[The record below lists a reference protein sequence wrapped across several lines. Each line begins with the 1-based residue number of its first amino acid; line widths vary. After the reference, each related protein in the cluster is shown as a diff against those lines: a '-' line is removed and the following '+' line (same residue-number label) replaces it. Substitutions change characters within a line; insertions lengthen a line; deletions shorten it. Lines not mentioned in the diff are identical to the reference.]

1 MQRRLRE
8 SVRRLTA
15 ARGSSEAEASP
26 SGGPQDPV
34 VSLTFD
40 DGLASH
46 RSVAELLAA
55 RGLTGTFYVPSGLV
69 GRKGN
74 LGWDDLLAIRALG
87 HEIGGHTSGH
97 VHLPTLELAEARR
110 EIESD
115 RLALLERDLDPV
127 TFAYPFGESSP
138 AVESIVREVGYVAAR
153 GVGGVVESLPPE
165 NVFRLRTP
173 HSARSWTT
181 VEHLTALVLVG
192 AHEDGWTI
200 LPFHHVEAEG
210 RATSTYTTDPSQFTA
225 LLDWIVA
232 RAARVVRV
240 RDVVAGAAVR
250 PARP

>member
-1 MQRRLRE
+1 MKSRLRE
-8 SVRRLTA
+8 SVRRLRA
-15 ARGSSEAEASP
+15 AAGRSAAEAP
-26 SGGPQDPV
+26 PAGGLQDPL

-46 RSVAELLAA
+46 RSAAELLAE

-74 LGWDDLLAIRALG
+74 LGWDDLRAIHSLG

-97 VHLPTLELAEARR
+97 VHLPAVDVDEARR
-110 EIESD
+110 EVESD

-138 AVESIVREVGYVAAR
+138 AVESVVREVGYVAAR
-153 GVGGVVESLPPE
+153 GVGGVVETVPPE

-173 HSARSWTT
+173 HSARTWTNA
-181 VEHLTALVLVG
+181 EHLTALILTG
-192 AHEDGWTI
+192 AHEAGWTI

-210 RATSTYTTDPSQFTA
+210 RVTSTYTTDPSQFA
-225 LLDWIVA
+225 ELLDWLVA
-232 RAARVVRV
+232 RAANVMRV

>member
-1 MQRRLRE
+1 MKKRLRE
-8 SVRRLTA
+8 LVPRLTA
-15 ARGSSEAEASP
+15 ARGRSEAEASP
-26 SGGPQDPV
+26 SDGLQDPV

-46 RSVAELLAA
+46 RSAAELLAE
-55 RGLTGTFYVPSGLV
+55 RGLKGTFYVPSGLV

-74 LGWDDLLAIRALG
+74 LGWDDLRAIRALG

-97 VHLPTLELAEARR
+97 VHLPALDVADARR

-127 TFAYPFGESSP
+127 TFAYPFGEYSP
-138 AVESIVREVGYVAAR
+138 AVESIVREAGYVAAR
-153 GVGGVVESLPPE
+153 GVGGVVESVPPE

-173 HSARSWTT
+173 HSARTWTT
-181 VEHLTALVLVG
+181 PEHLSALVLVG
-192 AHEDGWTI
+192 AHEAGWTI

-210 RATSTYTTDPSQFTA
+210 RVTSTYTTDPSQFA
-225 LLDWIVA
+225 EFLDWIVA
-232 RAARVVRV
+232 RAVRVVRV
-240 RDVVAGAAVR
+240 RDIAAGAALR

>member
-1 MQRRLRE
+1 MKRRLRE
-8 SVRRLTA
+8 LVRRLTA
-15 ARGSSEAEASP
+15 APVGSEAEASP
-26 SGGPQDPV
+26 SDGLQDPI

-46 RSVAELLAA
+46 RIAAELLAE

-74 LGWDDLLAIRALG
+74 LGWDDLRAIRALG

-97 VHLPTLELAEARR
+97 VHLPALDLAEARS

-115 RLALLERDLDPV
+115 RLALLEHDLDPV

-138 AVESIVREVGYVAAR
+138 AVESIVREAGYVAAR
-153 GVGGVVESLPPE
+153 GVGGVVESVPPE
-165 NVFRLRTP
+165 NRFRLRTP
-173 HSARSWTT
+173 HSARTWTT
-181 VEHLTALVLVG
+181 PEHLTALVLVG
-192 AHEDGWTI
+192 AHEAGWTI

-210 RATSTYTTDPSQFTA
+210 RVTSTYTTDPSQFA
-225 LLDWIVA
+225 EFVDWIVA

-240 RDVVAGAAVR
+240 RDVVAGAALR

>member
-1 MQRRLRE
+1 MKNRLRE
-8 SVRRLTA
+8 LVRR
-15 ARGSSEAEASP
+15 SEAEASP
-26 SGGPQDPV
+26 SDGPQDPV

-46 RSVAELLAA
+46 RSAAELLAE
-55 RGLTGTFYVPSGLV
+55 RKLMGTFYVPSGLV

-97 VHLPTLELAEARR
+97 VHLPALEAADARR

-127 TFAYPFGESSP
+127 TFAYPYGESSL
-138 AVESIVREVGYVAAR
+138 ALESVVREVGYVAAR

-165 NVFRLRTP
+165 NVFLLRTP
-173 HSARSWTT
+173 HSARTWTT
-181 VEHLTALVLVG
+181 AEHLTALVLAG
-192 AHEDGWTI
+192 AHEAGWTI
-200 LPFHHVEAEG
+200 IPFHHVEAEG
-210 RATSTYTTDPSQFTA
+210 RVTSTYTTDPSQFA
-225 LLDWIVA
+225 ELLDWLVA

-250 PARP
+250 AARS